1 VGWRKASKLRI
12 TEIKAT
18 SRYQPN
24 DFSRSHAG
32 LETKAHALPVR
43 GCSMGEIIKALP
55 DIEQAKVTNTVLSLA
70 REGRAADPS
79 RASGGI
85 SLQHRFRRNTAD

>member
-1 VGWRKASKLRI
+1 
-12 TEIKAT
+12 
-18 SRYQPN
+18 
-24 DFSRSHAG
+24 
-32 LETKAHALPVR
+32 
-43 GCSMGEIIKALP
+43 MGEIIKALP